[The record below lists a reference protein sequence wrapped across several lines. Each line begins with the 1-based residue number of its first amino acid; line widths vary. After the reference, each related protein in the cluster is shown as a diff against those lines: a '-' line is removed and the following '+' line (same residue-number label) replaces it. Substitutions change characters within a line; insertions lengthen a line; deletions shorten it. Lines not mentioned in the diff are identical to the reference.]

1 MTDAPSPASGAP
13 LKLFNSLTRKLEEF
27 RPVHPGEARVYSCGP
42 TVYNYPHIGNMR
54 AYVFADTLGR
64 TLSFKGYKLTHVINI
79 TDVGHLTDDADAGE
93 DKLEKAAAEKAQSIW
108 DIARHYTE
116 AYWADV
122 KALNIRQ
129 PAHWSIATD
138 YVPQMIEF
146 AKAIADKHCYELD
159 SGLYFNTKTV
169 PDYGRLAREDD
180 LLAEMQK
187 LIQRQKAA
195 KDIAGAK
202 ERIDALRKLVIDF
215 IAVIDDFY
223 KRKSLK
229 KYQSLR
235 AIWQVAA
242 EASEDDFP
250 AALQRSLNESRAFF
264 KAPRVEPV
272 AGKRNDEDFAIWR
285 KTPAGETRQMEW
297 DSPWGRGAPGWH
309 LECSVMSEALLGF
322 PFDIHTGGIDHRE
335 IHHPNEIAQNQAH
348 SCSADSGARFWMHNN
363 FLVERSGKM
372 SKSSGEFLR
381 LQLLIDK
388 GYHTLAYRLMCLQAH
403 YRSELEFSWEGLGAA
418 LTRLKRLVMAVEKLD
433 PPRNGEVAS
442 RSDDGGGAR
451 PSADA
456 AQDRPP
462 PPPASPIP
470 LPVPGRIA
478 DLLAKFDAAMSDDL
492 NTPVALTLLEEAAA
506 MKKVDA
512 DQKRAA
518 LAAMDAVLGLNILS
532 LSRADLRIRPRA
544 ATITEVEIEE
554 ILTRRKEARAA
565 KDFATS
571 DKLRDELIAAGVE
584 VMDGDP
590 LGWDWRL
597 EA

>member
-1 MTDAPSPASGAP
+1 MTDTPAPASGAP
-13 LKLFNSLTRKLEEF
+13 LRLFNSLTRQLEPF
-27 RPVHPGEARVYSCGP
+27 APVHPGEARVYSCGP

-64 TLSFKGYKLTHVINI
+64 TLTYKGYKLTHVINI

-93 DKLEKAAAEKAQSIW
+93 DKLEKAAAERAQSIW

-116 AYWADV
+116 AYWADI

-138 YVPQMIEF
+138 YVPQMIDF
-146 AKAIADKHCYELD
+146 AKAIADKHCYELAE
-159 SGLYFNTKTV
+159 GLYFDTTTV
-169 PDYGRLAREDD
+169 PDYGTLAGRHMLDKIEFEES
-180 LLAEMQK
+180 AHM
-187 LIQRQKAA
+187 
-195 KDIAGAK
+195 
-202 ERIDALRKLVIDF
+202 RI
-215 IAVIDDFY
+215 
-223 KRKSLK
+223 
-229 KYQSLR
+229 
-235 AIWQVAA
+235 
-242 EASEDDFP
+242 SE
-250 AALQRSLNESRAFF
+250 
-264 KAPRVEPV
+264 VE
-272 AGKRNDEDFAIWR
+272 GKRHWADFAIWR
-285 KTPAGETRQMEW
+285 KTPPGETRQMEW

-348 SCSADSGARFWMHNN
+348 SCSADSGARMWMHNN

-388 GYHTLAYRLMCLQAH
+388 GYHPLAYRLMCLQAH

-418 LTRLKRLVMAVEKLD
+418 LTRLKRLVMGVAPVRDIPAAAVE
-433 PPRNGEVAS
+433 
-442 RSDDGGGAR
+442 
-451 PSADA
+451 
-456 AQDRPP
+456 DRR
-462 PPPASPIP
+462 
-470 LPVPGRIA
+470 LT
-478 DLLAKFDAAMSDDL
+478 DLLGKFDAAISDDL
-492 NTPVALTLLEEAAA
+492 NTSVALTLLEDVIA
-506 MKKVDA
+506 MKRIDA
-512 DQKRAA
+512 GQKRAA
-518 LAAMDAVLGLNILS
+518 IGTIDGVLGIS
-532 LSRADLRIRPRA
+532 LLDVLRGDLRIRPKA
-544 ATITEVEIEE
+544 AAITYEEIETA
-554 ILTRRKEARAA
+554 LARRKEARAA

-597 EA
+597 EN